1 MSQHN
6 KAILLMI
13 AAVFCF
19 TVMDATAKELSRHLG
34 IMQAIWA
41 RYAGQALMVL
51 VIVLPRI
58 QTVART
64 RYPGW
69 QLVRSV
75 ILLGATGSFFTGISY
90 IDLAEATAIMNVN
103 PVLITL
109 GAALFLGEGLGPRR
123 AIGIGVALIGALII
137 IRPGSGV
144 FTAYA
149 LFPLMAA
156 CCYSCYNLVTRYV
169 GANEDAWTSL
179 LYTAAFGAVILSV
192 IVPFHWQ
199 PVDGH
204 AIVLMAVLAAVGT
217 LAQWLLIKSLTMGE
231 AGMLAPFAYVSLIF
245 ATLWG
250 VLFFDEYPDQW
261 TIVGALVIVAAGIYV
276 WHRETA
282 QNRASERDKARASQG
297 S

>member
-1 MSQHN
+1 MSQNN

-13 AAVFCF
+13 TAVFCF
-19 TVMDATAKELSRHLG
+19 TVMDATAKELGRHLG

-41 RYAGQALMVL
+41 RYAGQALMVFL
-51 VIVLPRI
+51 IVLPRL

-64 RYPGW
+64 RYPGL
-69 QLVRSV
+69 QLLRSV

-123 AIGIGVALIGALII
+123 AVGIGVALIGALII

-149 LFPLMAA
+149 LLPLMAA
-156 CCYSCYNLVTRYV
+156 LCYSCYNLVTRYV
-169 GANEDAWTSL
+169 GAHEDAWTSL

-199 PVDGH
+199 PVDGR
-204 AIVLMAVLAAVGT
+204 ALVLMGILAVAGT
-217 LAQWLLIKSLTMGE
+217 VAQLLLIKSLRIGE

-250 VLFFDEYPDQW
+250 LLFFDEYPDFW

-282 QNRASERDKARASQG
+282 SEKAEARAKQRAEQG
-297 S
+297 T

>member
-1 MSQHN
+1 MSQNN

-13 AAVFCF
+13 AAVLCF
-19 TVMDATAKELSRHLG
+19 TVMDAAAKELSRHLG

-109 GAALFLGEGLGPRR
+109 GAALFLGERLGLRR

-199 PVDGH
+199 PVDGR
-204 AIVLMAVLAAVGT
+204 AMVLMAVLAAVGT
-217 LAQWLLIKSLTMGE
+217 LAQWLLIKSLTLGE
-231 AGMLAPFAYVSLIF
+231 ASMLAPFAYVSLIF

-250 VLFFDEYPDQW
+250 VLFFDEYPDLW
-261 TIVGALVIVAAGIYV
+261 TIAGALVIVAAGIYV
-276 WHRETA
+276 WHRENA